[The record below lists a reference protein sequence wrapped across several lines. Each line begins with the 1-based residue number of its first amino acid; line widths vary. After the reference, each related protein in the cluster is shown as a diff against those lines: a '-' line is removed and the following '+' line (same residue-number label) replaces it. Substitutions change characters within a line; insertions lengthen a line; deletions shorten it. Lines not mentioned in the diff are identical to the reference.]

1 MRSSVGKSLLFPVL
15 VVVTMLPS
23 QLVFAQTVGV
33 DAVDA
38 IWRVQSLPFAFRG
51 RHVLYACSTF
61 QKKLR
66 SVLEAVGAH
75 SSLIIQTSC
84 SQTALTGRIDARI
97 ALATP
102 TPATAE
108 NIAAATTFDSKREL
122 IARLKKTPLP
132 TASDIERFRAVHRTV
147 VLENRGG
154 LQLEPSDCELLIA
167 IRDQLFPRLDVVVAK
182 NTAFC
187 SEALARPVLI
197 EVQALIRVRVDD
209 EVDLPDSG

>member
-1 MRSSVGKSLLFPVL
+1 MRSSVGKSLLFPLL
-15 VVVTMLPS
+15 VVVMMLPS

-51 RHVLYACSTF
+51 RHVLYTCSTF

-66 SVLEAVGAH
+66 SILEAVGAH
-75 SSLIIQTSC
+75 PSLIIQTSC
-84 SQTALTGRIDARI
+84 KQTALTERIDARI

-102 TPATAE
+102 VPATAE

-132 TASDIERFRAVHRTV
+132 TASAIERFNAVYQTV
-147 VLENRGG
+147 VLEDKGG
-154 LQLEPSDCELLIA
+154 LQLEPVDCELLIA
-167 IRDQLFPRLDVVVAK
+167 IRDQLFPKLNVVVEKSAV
-182 NTAFC
+182 FC
-187 SEALARPVLI
+187 SEASARPALI
-197 EVQALIRVRVDD
+197 EVHALIRAD
-209 EVDLPDSG
+209 EDASLPDSG